1 MNEMLDF
8 VKAMS
13 DPERLR
19 IIGMLS
25 QGGATREQVAERLKL
40 SPKES
45 LTHLG
50 FLEFVGAIRQDVGVY
65 TLNDDRLAVMAKEKL
80 AEQRPVFIPN
90 EDLDKKSKKVLKAHL
105 NADGSIKQVPLQP
118 AKLKPILDYLIQ
130 NFEFDRTYTEREVN
144 IIIKQFNEDTAGLR
158 RDLVDAG
165 LMDRESDGS
174 KYWRV
179 DLSRKRLKLTD
190 DSTWTIK

>member
-13 DPERLR
+13 DPVRLR
-19 IIGMLS
+19 IVGLLS

-40 SPKES
+40 SPKDS

-50 FLEFVGAIRQDVGVY
+50 CLEFVGAVHQEDGVY
-65 TLNDDRLAVMAKEKL
+65 TLNDDRLAFMAKEKFS
-80 AEQRPVFIPN
+80 EQRQVFVPD
-90 EDLDKKSKKVLKAHL
+90 EALDKKSKKILKVHL
-105 NADGSIKQVPLQP
+105 NPDGSIKQVPLQP

-130 NFEFDRTYTEREVN
+130 FFEFDKTYTEREVN
-144 IIIKQFNEDTAGLR
+144 IVIKRFNEDSAGLR

-165 LMDRESDGS
+165 MLARESDGS

-179 DLSRKRLKLTD
+179 RNGR
-190 DSTWTIK
+190 

>member
-1 MNEMLDF
+1 MNEMLDY

-19 IIGMLS
+19 IIGLLS
-25 QGGATREQVAERLKL
+25 QGNATREEIATRLNL
-40 SPKES
+40 SPKDS

-50 FLEFVGAIRQDVGVY
+50 FLEFVGVVTQTDGIFALNNDKLA
-65 TLNDDRLAVMAKEKL
+65 TLGKEKL
-80 AEQRPVFIPN
+80 FNGGNKFIPP
-90 EDLDKKSKKVLKAHL
+90 EDMDEASKKILRDFL
-105 NADGSIKQVPLQP
+105 NADGTIRQVPEQ
-118 AKLKPILDYLIQ
+118 KKIGPILDYLIK